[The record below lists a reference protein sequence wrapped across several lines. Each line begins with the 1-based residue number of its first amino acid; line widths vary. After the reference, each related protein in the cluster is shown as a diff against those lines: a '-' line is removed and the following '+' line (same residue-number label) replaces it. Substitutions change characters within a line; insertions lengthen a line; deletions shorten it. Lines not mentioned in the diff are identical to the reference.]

1 MYKMICLDLDGTVL
15 NDCKEISEENIN
27 LIRRA
32 YNEKGTICVFP
43 TGRPLEYV
51 DEICNPYDGFL
62 TNYII
67 ASNGAIIR
75 DNKDDEVIYKA
86 SLTNEQ
92 ILNLKN
98 IFLEENADYMIVYT
112 DKKQVLREA
121 RNTKALKDS
130 AIIVNKKDS
139 ELKHIEDAIK
149 NNPNLSSLLCMIGG
163 ETSALENIISRLK
176 EIGGIETP
184 GIGNYSHKTK
194 TYAFE
199 SKFID
204 VMKKGCSKKNA
215 IDFLANK
222 LKIKKEE
229 IIVIG
234 DGSND
239 LSMFECAGLKIA
251 MKNAEEKLKERA
263 DFITASNNDDGVAKA
278 IQKFVFNEI

>member
-1 MYKMICLDLDGTVL
+1 MYKMIFLDLDGTLL
-15 NDCKEISEENIN
+15 NDCKEISQENIN
-27 LIRRA
+27 LIERA
-32 YNEKGTICVFP
+32 YNEKGIICVFA

-51 DEICNPYDGFL
+51 DEICNSYDRFFV
-62 TNYII
+62 NYII
-67 ASNGAIIR
+67 ANNGAIIR
-75 DNKDDEVIYKA
+75 DNKNGEVIYKA
-86 SLTNEQ
+86 SITNAQ
-92 ILNLKN
+92 LLDLKN

-112 DKKQVLREA
+112 DKQQILREA
-121 RNTKALKDS
+121 RNDEALKDS

-139 ELKHIEDAIK
+139 ELKHIEDTIK
-149 NNPNLSSLLCMIGG
+149 KNPNLSSLLCMIGG
-163 ETSALENIISRLK
+163 ETSALENIISRLQ
-176 EIGGIETP
+176 EIKGLETP

-215 IDFLANK
+215 IYYLADK

-229 IIVIG
+229 IIVMG

-251 MKNAEEKLKERA
+251 MENAEEKLKEKA